1 VAHFITFCAL
11 SEAKGMIIKM
21 KIAINASILDDKPSG
36 LGIYTYNVIN
46 ELTKIISNNDELVIY
61 TSNPEILKKNKNIKM
76 KRVPQSTQPK
86 YGKHAAIKRFIWSQ
100 YTLLKDLKKEK
111 VDILYSPTQH
121 GLLFYNIQIITIH
134 DLLPIYFNYKKSLQR
149 KLQNL
154 YYRYLLPIVLK
165 KVGKVITVSESTK
178 KDIIKYYNVKA
189 ENIVRVYN
197 GINTNYLNYKENAV
211 DYIFQKYKV
220 KNYLLS
226 IGASYPY
233 KNYDTLIKALKL
245 IYAKDI
251 KLVIAGGKNDYR
263 NYLKLLSSNLGLSDK
278 VIFIDYIPQEDLPYL
293 YSAAQCLVYPSL
305 YEGFG
310 LPPLEAMACGCPVI
324 TSNTSSLPEVVGNA
338 GIMVDPYDVNEIAK
352 AIDLILFNENLRNEM
367 IEKGLK
373 QAKKFSW
380 KKTAEEIYEVI
391 KEIGERK

>member
-1 VAHFITFCAL
+1 
-11 SEAKGMIIKM
+11 M

-36 LGIYTYNVIN
+36 LGIYTYNVIT
-46 ELTKIISNNDELVIY
+46 ELTKITSNNDELVIY
-61 TSNPEILKKNKNIKM
+61 TSSPEIFKKDKNIKM

-86 YGKHAAIKRFIWSQ
+86 YGKYAAIKRFIWSQ
-100 YTLLKDLKKEK
+100 YTLLKDLKNER

-121 GLLFYNIQIITIH
+121 GLLFYNKQIITIH
-134 DLLPIYFNYKKSLQR
+134 DILPIYFNYKKSLQR

-189 ENIVRVYN
+189 EKIITVYN
-197 GINTNYLNYKENAV
+197 GININYLNYKENAIN
-211 DYIFQKYKV
+211 YILRKYKI

-233 KNYDTLIKALKL
+233 KNYDTLIKALEL
-245 IYAKDI
+245 IYVKDI
-251 KLVIAGGKNDYR
+251 KLVIVGGKNDYR

-293 YSAAQCLVYPSL
+293 YSAAKCLVYPSL

-324 TSNTSSLPEVVGNA
+324 TSNTSSLPEVVGDA
-338 GIMVDPYDVNEIAK
+338 GIMVNPYNVEEIAK
-352 AIDLILFNENLRNEM
+352 AIDLVLSNENLRKEM
-367 IEKGLK
+367 RDKGLK

-380 KKTAEEIYEVI
+380 RKTAEEIYKII
-391 KEIGERK
+391 KEIGEEE